1 VKRVAAAFAGY
12 RALAVTDDVIG
23 KYVEQRQRDGAAPAT
38 INRELEVIGRAFA
51 LAKRKLRFTPSIP
64 SLPERNARQGFFDRA
79 DFERVL
85 SYIDDAD
92 VVDFLEWFYLTGMR
106 PNEIRSLTW
115 ATYDRETS
123 MLTLPSK
130 DAKTGQPR
138 TLPMR
143 AKLRPIIERRVK
155 ARRIHHDD
163 GRESLAEYIFH
174 RGGQRIGEFRKTWVT
189 ACEKA
194 GLADVQGEGRTRKV
208 RPLKLV
214 YDLRRT
220 AIRNAVRAGVD
231 PAVVMRISGHR
242 TRAVFDRYNIIDERD
257 LAAAI
262 ERTSAYVET
271 LPTSS
276 NVVSLRTEAGRRP

>member
-130 DAKTGQPR
+130 GRQNGATAHFADAREVAPDHRAPGESTAYPPR
-138 TLPMR
+138 R
-143 AKLRPIIERRVK
+143 RPRVARRVHLPS
-155 ARRIHHDD
+155 RRAAHRRVQEDMGD
-163 GRESLAEYIFH
+163 RVRE
-174 RGGQRIGEFRKTWVT
+174 GWP
-189 ACEKA
+189 C
-194 GLADVQGEGRTRKV
+194 
-208 RPLKLV
+208 
-214 YDLRRT
+214 
-220 AIRNAVRAGVD
+220 
-231 PAVVMRISGHR
+231 
-242 TRAVFDRYNIIDERD
+242 
-257 LAAAI
+257 
-262 ERTSAYVET
+262 
-271 LPTSS
+271 
-276 NVVSLRTEAGRRP
+276 RRPGGRPHAQGSSVEASVRLAPDGHP